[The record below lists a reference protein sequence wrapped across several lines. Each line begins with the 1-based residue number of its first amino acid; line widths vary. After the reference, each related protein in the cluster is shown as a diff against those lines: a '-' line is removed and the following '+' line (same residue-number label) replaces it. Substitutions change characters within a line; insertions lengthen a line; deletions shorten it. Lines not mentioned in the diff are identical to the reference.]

1 MSKEVL
7 HIYTRVSTS
16 QQADEG
22 TSLDSQKA
30 FGIKRAEELGM
41 DYEIHDETS
50 ASSSK
55 EDFANRPVLMSI
67 LRGIEDGRIKNLY
80 VYKTDR
86 LSRNSTTWAII
97 RTKLK
102 DANCILYTSDGKT
115 DLTSNLDNLIFGI
128 LSEIAQYD
136 NELRT
141 ERLREG
147 KRQKAIKGYWFGGP
161 PPFGYKVSAQKK
173 LVVDKSQSKW
183 VEKIFKWYS
192 EGKSPKWIKSRLDGK
207 VNTNRGKVI
216 WSIGSVE
223 SILRNTHPG
232 GHYFYLN
239 QKIDCPRIV
248 DDESWE
254 GVQKRLRDLKSRVRG
269 NNQTIYE
276 YPLKKVMFCGHC
288 GSRIG
293 GRSQKSKNGYRLSY
307 VCTNRHETWRT
318 QSTKGDWDRS
328 KSCIN
333 NVSMKAVITEQT
345 VWDTVLFVLKESK
358 LRREDFKKKAFA
370 NREDTS
376 VKSEETIVSTK
387 RKIDR
392 QKDLISSLEEAI
404 AEQEVRKIVER
415 SQASQIDKILTALND
430 EKDNLLS
437 KLVTFEND
445 LRLLEDSPNW
455 LDWYNDYQNDIKEL
469 SRIQEDKRID
479 VISRYVE
486 RIDVFYD
493 PDAKRHK
500 LSIHFK
506 LPIVGDRLKWRDPK
520 KKSLGYDL
528 TEGDRVMGIELDR
541 E

>member
-55 EDFANRPVLMSI
+55 EDFTNRPVLMSI

-86 LSRNSTTWAII
+86 LSRNNTTWAII

-115 DLTSNLDNLIFGI
+115 DLTSHLDNLIFGI

-161 PPFGYKVSAQKK
+161 APFGYKVSAQKK
-173 LVVDKSQSKW
+173 LVVDKSQSMW

-192 EGKSPKWIKSRLDGK
+192 DGKSPKWIKSRLDGK
-207 VNTNRGKVI
+207 VNTNRGKAI

-248 DDESWE
+248 DDESWQ
-254 GVQKRLRDLKSRVRG
+254 GVQKRLQDQKNRERG
-269 NNQTIYE
+269 NNQTVHE

-288 GSRIG
+288 GSRMG
-293 GRSQKSKNGYRLSY
+293 GRSQKTKNGYRLSY
-307 VCTNRHETWRT
+307 ACTSRHETWRT
-318 QSTKGDWDRS
+318 QSAKGDWDRS

-333 NVSMKAVITEQT
+333 NVSMKAEITEQT
-345 VWDTVLFVLKESK
+345 VWDTVLLVLKESK
-358 LRREDFKKKAFA
+358 LRREDFKKKTFA
-370 NREDTS
+370 TLEDASLTT
-376 VKSEETIVSTK
+376 EESIVSMK

-404 AEQEVRKIVER
+404 AEQEVRKIIEKPQV
-415 SQASQIDKILTALND
+415 SQIDKILTALHD

-445 LRLLEDSPNW
+445 LRLLEDSSNW
-455 LDWYNDYQNDIKEL
+455 VDWYNDYQNDLREL